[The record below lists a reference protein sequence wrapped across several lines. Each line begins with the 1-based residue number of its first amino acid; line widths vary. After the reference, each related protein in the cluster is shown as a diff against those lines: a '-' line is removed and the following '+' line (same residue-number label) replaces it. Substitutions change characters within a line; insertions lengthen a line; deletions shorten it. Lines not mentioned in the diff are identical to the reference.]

1 MIGRMFQQECLV
13 EPFTDENAKGP
24 LFGPAVTVPCRVQ
37 EAESYKR
44 GRDGSADRHEVTDS
58 TTVYMPFTANCPTR
72 SRVTLPSGDV
82 GVAVEVH
89 RHAVPV
95 RMRHLKVIVR

>member
-1 MIGRMFQQECLV
+1 VISRRFEQTAKV
-13 EPFTDENAKGP
+13 EPLVGENARGP
-24 LFGPAVTVPCRVQ
+24 VFGPAVTVPCRVQ
-37 EAESYKR
+37 EADSYKR

-58 TTVYMPFTANCPTR
+58 TVLYMPFTTDCPPR

-82 GVAVEVH
+82 GTAVEAH

-95 RMRHLKVIVR
+95 RLRHLKVVVR